1 MDRFSQTGAARVL
14 VVEDEPALRRI
25 IVRNLEQR
33 GYRVEQ
39 ADTVAA
45 ALGQCDAELPDVL
58 VLDVNLPDATGWD
71 VLRGLAERGLAR
83 PAVVA
88 LSAAPPTRSR
98 LAEFQPLTFL
108 PKPFPIS
115 ALLRAVERAAGRGVD
130 DVARDSRAV

>member
-1 MDRFSQTGAARVL
+1 ML

-71 VLRGLAERGLAR
+71 VLRGLAERGPAR